1 MNKRISISLSKTE
14 FYEAIRLFV
23 HERDEKIV
31 LPLNPDHVTVST
43 ESNGNKLI
51 FSWSLNN

>member
-1 MNKRISISLSKTE
+1 MDKRISIALSKTE

-43 ESNGNKLI
+43 DSCDNTLI
-51 FSWSLNN
+51 FSWSLKN